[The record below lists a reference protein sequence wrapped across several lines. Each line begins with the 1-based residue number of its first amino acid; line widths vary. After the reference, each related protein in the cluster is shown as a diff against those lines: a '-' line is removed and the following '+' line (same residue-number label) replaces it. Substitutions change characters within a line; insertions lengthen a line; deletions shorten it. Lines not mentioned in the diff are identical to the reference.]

1 MNINFEEYIDQIR
14 QVQQLDIEGRVVD
27 AFNIL
32 NKMKNN
38 LGVINTS
45 NSYSDDERQLI
56 FNVYYLL
63 FEIQWKLFKSEECF
77 NYGEIAAEIISDY
90 SQKVKVYYNLTIY
103 SMQLNKLESSHQY
116 IQLAE
121 ACKSP
126 IDKALILQSKARLLQ
141 KEHNYEDAISVFC
154 EAAYEA
160 EGINQTRL
168 LVRIILDMAESWEQ
182 IGKHEIALNEIERA
196 TKIAKDTHDFNF
208 YLRAV
213 VKKVKL
219 LYRLGKDADAK
230 QLLLTLQYP
239 ND

>member
-1 MNINFEEYIDQIR
+1 MDINFEEYNNQIR
-14 QVQQLDIEGRVVD
+14 QVQILDMEGRVVD

-32 NKMKNN
+32 NKMKKN
-38 LGVINTS
+38 LGAISTS
-45 NSYSDDERQLI
+45 NSYSDDERQMI
-56 FNVYYLL
+56 FNVYFLL

-77 NYGEIAAEIISDY
+77 KYGEIAAEIISDC
-90 SQKVKVYYNLTIY
+90 SQKVRVYYNLTTY
-103 SMQLNKLESSHQY
+103 SMQLNKLESSYHY

-121 ACKSP
+121 ACESP
-126 IDKALILQSKARLLQ
+126 IDKAFILQLKARLMQ
-141 KEHNYEDAISVFC
+141 KENNYENAIGVFC

-160 EGINQTRL
+160 EQINQTKL
-168 LVRIILDMAESWEQ
+168 LVRIILDMAESWEL
-182 IGKHEIALNEIERA
+182 IGKHTIALNEIERA

-219 LYRLGKDADAK
+219 LYRLDKDADAK
-230 QLLLTLQYP
+230 QLLLTIQYP